1 MFKHACSSVWNKG
14 PSNSIFLARIKSCR
28 HPPVSRRIRSS
39 LQSRNIACGNRFLCS
54 IMDSV
59 GDLCR
64 DAIYEVLTR
73 SSMETVGKCRLL
85 SKEYNKLTYES
96 LFIKLHSQ
104 RTNIVSGFLIQSMI
118 RKEYQFSFV
127 STNGLNTHTQIPFDF
142 LPDHVEIVSSTNQGI
157 LLCRAHNKSCYYVGN
172 LSIQQWKKIP
182 NPKTQYD
189 TIESGLMIE
198 RSKPLRYKIV
208 RFLKPKFRLH
218 KEFYMYHYIRVELF
232 ESATRKWKLLDEVK
246 LPHEESLHRM
256 TKVSVNGSLHW
267 LTWKRNVFA
276 FDVKRESHCLLP
288 LPLPASEGN
297 DNKDVR
303 LTKYKG
309 KLVMTCIDRER
320 NFMEVWIMEDHDRK
334 KRSKRHS
341 INIGVLTRKEPHIS
355 PFGLLQC

>member
-1 MFKHACSSVWNKG
+1 
-14 PSNSIFLARIKSCR
+14 
-28 HPPVSRRIRSS
+28 
-39 LQSRNIACGNRFLCS
+39 
-54 IMDSV
+54 MDSV

-157 LLCRAHNKSCYYVGN
+157 LLCRAHNKSCYYVGD
-172 LSIQQWKKIP
+172 LSIQQWQKIP

-208 RFLKPKFRLH
+208 RFLKPKFRSH
-218 KEFYMYHYIRVELF
+218 KKLYIYHCIKVELF
-232 ESATRKWKLLDEVK
+232 ESATWE
-246 LPHEESLHRM
+246 
-256 TKVSVNGSLHW
+256 
-267 LTWKRNVFA
+267 
-276 FDVKRESHCLLP
+276 
-288 LPLPASEGN
+288 
-297 DNKDVR
+297 
-303 LTKYKG
+303 
-309 KLVMTCIDRER
+309 
-320 NFMEVWIMEDHDRK
+320 
-334 KRSKRHS
+334 
-341 INIGVLTRKEPHIS
+341 
-355 PFGLLQC
+355 